1 VGGIDLFGSETNFQD
16 EASFD
21 SRSRGFGL
29 RFGFPLS
36 DKSRFL
42 MRYQFKKDDIYNVAP
57 GASAIIQAAAGPE
70 SRSIIGYDYYLDER
84 NDPIDPTAGWDF
96 LFSQDFAGAGGT
108 VRYLSNQVLVHAYH
122 QFAEGYTGTQRL
134 DVGYIDGIGQDVRV
148 NDRFFKGGADFRG
161 FKSGGI
167 GPRDVTTNDA
177 LGAEA
182 YAFATTEVTFPN
194 GLPEALGVRTSLFSD
209 YGYIG
214 RAYVDPILIGS
225 DTIKTGFAP
234 RVSVGLS
241 VNWKS
246 PFGPVRLDFAKAVIS
261 QSYDQ
266 TQIFSFSAG
275 TSF

>member
-1 VGGIDLFGSETNFQD
+1 
-16 EASFD
+16 
-21 SRSRGFGL
+21 
-29 RFGFPLS
+29 
-36 DKSRFL
+36 
-42 MRYQFKKDDIYNVAP
+42 M
-57 GASAIIQAAAGPE
+57 
-70 SRSIIGYDYYLDER
+70 
-84 NDPIDPTAGWDF
+84 
-96 LFSQDFAGAGGT
+96 
-108 VRYLSNQVLVHAYH
+108 
-122 QFAEGYTGTQRL
+122 
-134 DVGYIDGIGQDVRV
+134 
-148 NDRFFKGGADFRG
+148 
-161 FKSGGI
+161 
-167 GPRDVTTNDA
+167 
-177 LGAEA
+177 
-182 YAFATTEVTFPN
+182 TFPN